1 MVLGVITARG
11 GSKGLPGK
19 NLRLLGGL
27 PLITHT
33 IRAARE
39 SRLLGELLVST
50 DDPKIAE
57 VARGAGAKVPFLRPP
72 DLASDEASV
81 WLAVRHAVEYW
92 ERIESHP
99 ISAVGLLQPTSP
111 LRTGSDIDACILRF
125 RELDADMC
133 ATAVVSHDS
142 PYFNMVEIV
151 PGSAPFVRPCSPLM
165 RNSFRRQDSPQVY
178 ALNGAVYIVRRS
190 ILDTFD
196 NQFQVGRFAIVEMP
210 RSRSVDIDSQEDFE
224 LAEWLLANAGAKS
237 QELKA

>member
-1 MVLGVITARG
+1 M
-11 GSKGLPGK
+11 PGK

-27 PLITHT
+27 PLIAHT

-142 PYFNMVEIV
+142 PYFNMVEFT
-151 PGSAPFVRPCSPLM
+151 PGSDSFVRPCSPIMLG
-165 RNSFRRQDSPQVY
+165 SSRRQDVPKVY
-178 ALNGAVYIVRRS
+178 ALNGAVYVVRRS
-190 ILDTFD
+190 TLDAFE
-196 NQFQVGRFAIVEMP
+196 NQFEVGRFAILEMP
-210 RSRSVDIDSQEDFE
+210 RDRSVDIDTEDDLE
-224 LAEWLLANAGAKS
+224 LAEWMLTRVTGS
-237 QELKA
+237 PTS

>member
-1 MVLGVITARG
+1 
-11 GSKGLPGK
+11 LPGK

-27 PLITHT
+27 PLIAHT

-142 PYFNMVEIV
+142 PYFNMVEFT
-151 PGSAPFVRPCSPLM
+151 PGSDSFVRPCSPIMLG
-165 RNSFRRQDSPQVY
+165 SSRRQDVPKVY
-178 ALNGAVYIVRRS
+178 ALNGAVYVVRRS
-190 ILDTFD
+190 TLDAFE
-196 NQFQVGRFAIVEMP
+196 NQFEVGRFAILEMP
-210 RSRSVDIDSQEDFE
+210 RDRSVDIDTEDDLE
-224 LAEWLLANAGAKS
+224 LAEWMLTRVTGS
-237 QELKA
+237 PTS